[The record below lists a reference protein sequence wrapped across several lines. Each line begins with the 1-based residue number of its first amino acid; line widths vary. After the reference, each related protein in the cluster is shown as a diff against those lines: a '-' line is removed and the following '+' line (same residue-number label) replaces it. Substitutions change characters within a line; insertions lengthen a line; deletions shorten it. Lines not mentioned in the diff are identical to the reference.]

1 MRRFVIF
8 FTVALFVAF
17 VGAVYWVGDILT
29 RPSRVETGFPPTD
42 LGGHTLTFRSGTGT
56 ALSGWFFPGISG
68 RGAILLLHPIGSNKR
83 RMLPRAQFLI
93 HEGFSVLLIDLQAHG
108 ESSGERI
115 TFGYREA
122 ADVDAATEKLKELAP
137 GEKIGAVGISLGAA
151 SLLFSDVNSSFS
163 AIVLESLYSTIDEAV
178 TNRLQIY
185 LGSSGS
191 LLAPLLLSQLKWRLG
206 ISPDK
211 FRPIDLVS
219 QLRVPVMIVHGT
231 EDRHTTL
238 LEAERVFAAIPEP
251 KEFYRVRGAAHI
263 DLHAYD
269 SDEYEQRMVSFFAH
283 YL

>member
-8 FTVALFVAF
+8 FTVVLFVAF
-17 VGAVYWVGDILT
+17 IGAVYWVGDILT
-29 RPSRVETGFPPTD
+29 RPYRVETGSPPTD
-42 LGGHTLTFRSGTGT
+42 LGAHTLTFRSGTGT
-56 ALSGWFFPGISG
+56 TLSGWFFPGISG

-108 ESSGERI
+108 ESAGEHI

-122 ADVDAATEKLKELAP
+122 ADVDAATEKLKGLAP
-137 GEKIGAVGISLGAA
+137 GEKIGVVGISLGAA
-151 SLLFSDVNSSFS
+151 SLLFSGVHSSFS

-185 LGSSGS
+185 LGSLGT
-191 LLAPLLLSQLKWRLG
+191 LLTPLLLSQLKWRLG

-211 FRPIDLVS
+211 LRPIDLVS
-219 QLRVPVMIVHGT
+219 QLRAPVLVIHGT
-231 EDRHTTL
+231 EDSHTTI
-238 LEAERVFAAIPEP
+238 LEAERLFAAIPEP
-251 KEFYRVRGAAHI
+251 REFYKVRGAAHI
-263 DLHAYD
+263 DLHTYAG
-269 SDEYEQRMVSFFAH
+269 DEYEQRIVSFFAH